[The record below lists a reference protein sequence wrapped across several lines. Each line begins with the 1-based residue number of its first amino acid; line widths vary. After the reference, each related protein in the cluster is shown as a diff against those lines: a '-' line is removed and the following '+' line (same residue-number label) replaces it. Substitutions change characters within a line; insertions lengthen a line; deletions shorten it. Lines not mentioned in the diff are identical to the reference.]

1 MAEMNKI
8 DLGLCGGQHC
18 TIEDIKKSYVKMIEP
33 LKERMSSAENGLTGM
48 PLMKGKHFCG
58 NEYQGKPLRILFVG
72 RAVDGSWCKIN
83 PGSAEEIVDQIFA
96 SAMDTAQIGKGIVS
110 YVDDDGNEQQYNYN
124 RSPFFQ
130 LCHAVME
137 QLGFGDDWS
146 EHLAWTNLYKL
157 SPCSGGNPNN
167 KLINATLNS
176 CACILRKEISF
187 LRPTHIVFITGDW
200 WYKPTGKRPRLVEN
214 SFVEKIGVDLREDT
228 NQIIIGNDISKR
240 FCFYPNVVITQ
251 RPESAKISRK
261 EHAQAILN
269 AFAENEKN
277 RPKREDDE

>member
-18 TIEDIKKSYVKMIEP
+18 TIEDIKRSYVKMIEP
-33 LKERMSSAENGLTGM
+33 LKERMGSAENGLTGM
-48 PLMKGKHFCG
+48 PLMKGNKFCG
-58 NEYQGKPLRILFVG
+58 NEFQEKAFRILFVG
-72 RAVDGSWCKIN
+72 RAVDGSWCKIK

-96 SAMDTAQIGKGIVS
+96 SAMDTAQIGKGIVN

-137 QLGFGDDWS
+137 QFGFGDDWS
-146 EHLAWTNLYKL
+146 EHLAWTNLYKI

-167 KLINATLNS
+167 KLISETLDS
-176 CACILRKEISF
+176 CACILRKEISY

-200 WYKPTGKRPRLVEN
+200 WYKPTGKKPKLDGK
-214 SFVEKIGVDLREDT
+214 SFAEKIGVDLFDNT
-228 NQIIIGNDISKR
+228 NQIIVGSGISET
-240 FCFYPNVVITQ
+240 FLFHPNVVITQ

-261 EHAQAILN
+261 DHAQAIFN
-269 AFAENEKN
+269 AFAENEKS
-277 RPKREDDE
+277 RPMREDNK